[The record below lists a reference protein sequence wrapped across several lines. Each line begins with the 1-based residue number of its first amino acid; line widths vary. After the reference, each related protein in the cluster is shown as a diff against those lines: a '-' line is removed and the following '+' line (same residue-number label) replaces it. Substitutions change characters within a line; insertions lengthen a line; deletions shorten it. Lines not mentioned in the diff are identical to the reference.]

1 MNFVIFRR
9 VSSVH
14 NILSSVGYSRSLE
27 DLVFKENLRPK
38 DDFVLN
44 KYFVLCH
51 QLLLHIVVLNL
62 VNNLATYIVTPPL
75 L

>member
-14 NILSSVGYSRSLE
+14 NILSSVGYPRSLE
-27 DLVFKENLRPK
+27 DLVFKENLWPK
-38 DDFVLN
+38 DDFILN
-44 KYFVLCH
+44 EYFVLCH